1 MPAVNDKVTAETFA
15 HMTMFEPKNNPG
27 YYSMSEHAKE
37 KIIDWAENE
46 WYEDSDGPTKG
57 VGIED
62 EVEIVE
68 KPEDDEFEDVASTEA
83 EKKDEL

>member
-68 KPEDDEFEDVASTEA
+68 KPKEDDFEDVASTEA
-83 EKKDEL
+83 ERKDEL